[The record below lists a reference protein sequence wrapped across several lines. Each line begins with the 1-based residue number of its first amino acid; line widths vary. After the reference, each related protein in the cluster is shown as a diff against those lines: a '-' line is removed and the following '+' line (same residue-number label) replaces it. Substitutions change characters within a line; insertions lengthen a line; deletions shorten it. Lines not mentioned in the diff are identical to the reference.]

1 MNRSPQPGSEPG
13 EHAAAQDGAAHTLVH
28 RDRRLAGRASAW
40 VRQFDASHLKPLIIC
55 RGPIRKEAMDV
66 FEEMG
71 IDGYGILL
79 SEKDSITYSNALAPE
94 LRQLTDPHRIHRVPD
109 YTGASREE
117 RDERIAQIIAIAR
130 DNGYDSVFAG
140 YGFMAEDETMVG
152 ALEAAGLTFIGPCA
166 ATVRRAGNKDLA
178 KRTAITADV
187 SVTPGVDNAT
197 TLTLLRR
204 APDAGALRA
213 LVAEYDL
220 NVDPHTWDTGTV
232 DDMADAVLTA
242 SYAKGVDLFDV
253 DALGEELERQVAG
266 LYEANPDY
274 RIRLKAIG
282 GGGGKGQR
290 ILTSPRDHAGDDKAR
305 AAAAAADTPAALRE
319 ILSEVKAGGVGD
331 NKNVLAELNIETVR
345 HQEIQVIG
353 NGEWCVTIGGRDCS
367 LQNNEQKLLE
377 VSVTVEELA
386 EAAAAAR
393 EAGDAEKATRLGH
406 EREIL
411 EAMEAQAVR
420 FGKAVGLNSV
430 STFEC
435 IADVDRHFF
444 MEMNTR
450 IQVEHR
456 VSELCYALRFA
467 NPDDSSDAL
476 VVESLVEL
484 MVLLA
489 AHGSRLPEPQRIRR
503 ETSALEMRLNAT
515 DPALR
520 PHAGGIIAS
529 WSPPS
534 DTEIRDDQ
542 GISLPNPDTGVF
554 VRYHVAGAYDSN
566 IALLLT
572 TASSRQDSYER
583 MAEIIRTTRLTG
595 PNLATNL
602 NFHYGLLH
610 WLLGQDAWALPTTAF
625 VLPYLTAVGM
635 LKREVDNLDFV
646 YAYDQLVNR
655 EILQS
660 ESGGDAAVGIKRAAD
675 AKASLLSRALH
686 RLFDEPHLLAGWL
699 SRNRSRFSV
708 TDGKVHW
715 LVNVIDVVADSYH
728 FLNMERSSGNPAL
741 YQIWDHDADLLHD
754 ALDFYAEVQ
763 SRLGTDDWATVA
775 AALDG
780 ACPASFS
787 SDEWAAARAAHR
799 GYQTGL
805 DVFSILPYAGH
816 ATGFFDLR
824 CEPDLT
830 VHIPETLR
838 DADLQAQMTRV
849 LSPPPAAPAD
859 EIIAETGGMF
869 YSREAP
875 DRPPFVEAGTHFE
888 VGDPLYIIEVMKMF
902 NKVHAEFE
910 GTVDAV
916 LTDDDGTIITKGQS
930 LYKVTPDE
938 AVTVESPA
946 DIAARRHA
954 NTRNFLDSQA

>member
-1 MNRSPQPGSEPG
+1 MNAREQNASGP
-13 EHAAAQDGAAHTLVH
+13 AHRLVH
-28 RDRRLAGRASAW
+28 RDRRLAGHASPW
-40 VRQFDASHLKPLIIC
+40 VRQFDASLLKPLIIC

-71 IDGYGILL
+71 IEGYGILL
-79 SEKDSITYSNALAPE
+79 SEKDSITYSKALAPE
-94 LRQLTDPHRIHRVPD
+94 LRQLTDPRRIHRVPD

-117 RDERIAQIIAIAR
+117 RDERIRQIIAIAR

-140 YGFMAEDETMVG
+140 YGFMAEDEAMVG
-152 ALEAAGLTFIGPCA
+152 ALETAGLTFIGPCA
-166 ATVRRAGNKDLA
+166 ATVRKAGNKDLA

-187 SVTPGVDNAT
+187 SVTPGVDNST
-197 TLTLLRR
+197 TLTLLGK
-204 APDAGALRA
+204 AADAGALQG
-213 LVAEYDL
+213 LVKEHKLEVPSGVWEGGD
-220 NVDPHTWDTGTV
+220 VHE
-232 DDMADAVLTA
+232 MADAVLTA

-290 ILTSPRDHAGDDKAR
+290 ILTSPRQHDGDVAAR
-305 AAAAAADTPAALRE
+305 AKAAAADVPAALRE

-353 NGEWCVTIGGRDCS
+353 NGDWCVTIGGRDCS

-377 VSVTVEELA
+377 VSVTVEELG
-386 EAAAAAR
+386 EAAAAAQAAG
-393 EAGDAEKATRLGH
+393 EAAKAARLEH

-411 EAMEAQAVR
+411 DAMEAQAVR
-420 FGKAVGLNSV
+420 FGKAVGLDSV

-435 IADVDRHFF
+435 IADVDQHFF

-456 VSELCYALRFA
+456 VSELCYALKFK
-467 NPDDSSDAL
+467 NPDGDDAL

-489 AHGSRLPEPQRIRR
+489 AHGPRLPEPERIRR

-520 PHAGGIIAS
+520 PHAGGIIAN
-529 WSPPS
+529 WSAPGS
-534 DTEIRDDQ
+534 TEIRDDQ

-572 TASSRQDSYER
+572 TAPSRQDSYEK

-602 NFHYGLLH
+602 TFHYGLLH

-625 VLPYLTAVGM
+625 VLPYLTAVGT
-635 LKREVDNLDFV
+635 LKREVDDLDFV
-646 YAYDQLVNR
+646 YAYDQFVNQQ
-655 EILQS
+655 ILQS
-660 ESGGDAAVGIKRAAD
+660 APGGAAAVGIKRAAD

-699 SRNRSRFSV
+699 SRNRTNFTV
-708 TDGKVHW
+708 APDGKVTWH
-715 LVNVIDVVADSYH
+715 VNVIDVVADSYD
-728 FLNMERSSGNPAL
+728 FLNMERESGNPAL
-741 YQIWDHDADLLHD
+741 YQIWDHDAELLHD
-754 ALDFYAEVQ
+754 ALDFYAEVRR
-763 SRLGTDDWATVA
+763 RLATDAWDEIK
-775 AALDG
+775 AALG
-780 ACPASFS
+780 GGCPAAFAEA
-787 SDEWAAARAAHR
+787 EWDDVRAAHL

-805 DVFSILPYAGH
+805 EVFSILAFAAH
-816 ATGFFDLR
+816 KTGFFELR
-824 CEPDLT
+824 CEPNLT
-830 VHIPETLR
+830 VHIPDSLR
-838 DADLQAQMTRV
+838 EASLQSEAIRV

-875 DRPPFVEAGTHFE
+875 DRPPFIEAGSHFE
-888 VGDPLYIIEVMKMF
+888 AGDPLYIIEVMKMF
-902 NKVHAEFE
+902 NKVHAQFA

-916 LTDDDGTIITKGQS
+916 QAGEDGTIITKGQT

-938 AVTVESPA
+938 AVKVESPA
-946 DIAARRHA
+946 EVATRRQA
-954 NTRNFLDSQA
+954 NTRSFLDCQA